1 MKTEYLYPKSKSRL
15 VIKWRKFKC
24 PFAKKKKKIGPYL
37 PHMKVLGLEV
47 KLELELLATQLE
59 IQATSVAYAAT
70 QGNARSIT
78 H

>member
-1 MKTEYLYPKSKSRL
+1 MP
-15 VIKWRKFKC
+15 
-24 PFAKKKKKIGPYL
+24 KKKKKFVFCFLGPYL
-37 PHMKVLGLEV
+37 PHMKVPGLEV